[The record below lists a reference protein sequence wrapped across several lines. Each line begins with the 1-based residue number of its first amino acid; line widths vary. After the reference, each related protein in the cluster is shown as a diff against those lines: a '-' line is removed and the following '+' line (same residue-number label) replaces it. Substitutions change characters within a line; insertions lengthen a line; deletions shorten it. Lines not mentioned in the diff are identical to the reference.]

1 MTIGGATRL
10 VGLIGD
16 PVEHSLSPLMQNAAF
31 AAVALDWAYVPLPV
45 KRERL
50 EEAVAGLEAL
60 GFAGANVT
68 IPHKTAVVGYCD
80 ELDDV
85 AARAGSV
92 NTLVVRDGRV
102 LGSSTD
108 GPAVVGLVEAEGAR
122 VLVLGAGG
130 GAQAVATSLGDAG
143 AESITVAARDAER
156 AHALAVRLRT
166 LFPKARSRPRAT
178 GPLSGREVTL
188 IVNATPIRDEALV
201 ELSPG
206 QQVVDLA
213 YRQDGSDTALVAA
226 ARKAGCATSRRRPR
240 GPARPG
246 GGIVRALDGHRGAG
260 PGHAR
265 RALALN
271 VRALAVAHVALAYRD
286 RLLEA

>member
-16 PVEHSLSPLMQNAAF
+16 PVEHSLSPQMQNAAF
-31 AAVALDWAYVPLPV
+31 AALALDWAYVPLLV

-68 IPHKTAVVGYCD
+68 IPHKTAVVGFCD
-80 ELDDV
+80 ELDEV

-92 NTLVVRDGRV
+92 NTLVVQDGRV

-108 GPAVVGLVEAEGAR
+108 GPAVVRRVDANGAH
-122 VLVLGAGG
+122 VLGLGAGG

-143 AESITVAARDAER
+143 AESITIAARDAER

-166 LFPKARSRPRAT
+166 LFPE
-178 GPLSGREVTL
+178 REVSAETDWPPPGTGASL
-188 IVNATPIRDEALV
+188 LVNATPIRDEVIVQPSA
-201 ELSPG
+201 E

-213 YRQDGSDTALVAA
+213 YVQDCSETAFVRA
-226 ARKAGCATSRRRPR
+226 AREAGCACIVDGVEVLLGQGAASFERWTGIE
-240 GPARPG
+240 GPIG
-246 GGIVRALDGHRGAG
+246 VMRA
-260 PGHAR
+260 
-265 RALALN
+265 ALG
-271 VRALAVAHVALAYRD
+271 R
-286 RLLEA
+286 

>member
-1 MTIGGATRL
+1 LTIGGATRL

-16 PVEHSLSPLMQNAAF
+16 PVDHSLSPLMQNAAF

-50 EEAVAGLEAL
+50 EEAVAGLAAL

-143 AESITVAARDAER
+143 AESITVAARDTER

-166 LFPKARSRPRAT
+166 LFPQSEISAESDWP
-178 GPLSGREVTL
+178 PSGREVTL

-226 ARKAGCATSRRRPR
+226 ARTVGCDRVVDGLEVLLGQGAASFERWTGLQAPV
-240 GPARPG
+240 P
-246 GGIVRALDGHRGAG
+246 VMRAVL
-260 PGHAR
+260 P
-265 RALALN
+265 L
-271 VRALAVAHVALAYRD
+271 
-286 RLLEA
+286 

>member
-1 MTIGGATRL
+1 LTVGGATRL

-45 KRERL
+45 KREQL
-50 EEAVAGLEAL
+50 EEAVAGLQAL
-60 GFAGANVT
+60 SFAGANVT

-80 ELDDV
+80 ELDEV
-85 AARAGSV
+85 AERSGSV

-108 GPAVVGLVEAEGAR
+108 GPAVVDLVEAEGAR

-130 GAQAVATSLGDAG
+130 GAQAVATALGDAG

-156 AHALAVRLRT
+156 AHALSVRLRT
-166 LFPKARSRPRAT
+166 LFAE
-178 GPLSGREVTL
+178 REVSSEIDWPPSAREATL
-188 IVNATPIRDEALV
+188 VVNATPIRDEALV
-201 ELSPG
+201 EVSPK

-213 YRQDGSDTALVAA
+213 YRQDGSDTALIAA
-226 ARKAGCATSRRRPR
+226 AREAGCE
-240 GPARPG
+240 
-246 GGIVRALDGHRGAG
+246 
-260 PGHAR
+260 
-265 RALALN
+265 
-271 VRALAVAHVALAYRD
+271 LAVDGLQVLIGQGAASFERWTGIEAPVPVMRAALSR
-286 RLLEA
+286 

>member
-45 KRERL
+45 KREKL
-50 EEAVAGLEAL
+50 EEAVGSLEAL

-92 NTLVVRDGRV
+92 NTLVLRDGRV
-102 LGSSTD
+102 FGSSTD

-143 AESITVAARDAER
+143 AESIAVAARDSER
-156 AHALAVRLRT
+156 AHALAARLRT
-166 LFPKARSRPRAT
+166 LFPESEISAESDWPPA
-178 GPLSGREVTL
+178 GRGVTL
-188 IVNATPIRDEALV
+188 IVNATPIRDEVLV
-201 ELSPG
+201 DVVPEM
-206 QQVVDLA
+206 QVVDLA

-226 ARKAGCATSRRRPR
+226 ARAASCERIVDGLEVLLGQGAASFERWTGIEAPVPVMRAALSR
-240 GPARPG
+240 
-246 GGIVRALDGHRGAG
+246 
-260 PGHAR
+260 
-265 RALALN
+265 
-271 VRALAVAHVALAYRD
+271 
-286 RLLEA
+286 

>member
-1 MTIGGATRL
+1 LSVGGATRL

-45 KRERL
+45 KRARL
-50 EEAVAGLEAL
+50 EEAIAGLDAL

-68 IPHKTAVVGYCD
+68 IPHKTAAVGFCD
-80 ELDDV
+80 ELDEV

-108 GPAVVGLVEAEGAR
+108 GPAVVGLVEALGAR

-143 AESITVAARDAER
+143 AESIAVAARNAER

-166 LFPKARSRPRAT
+166 LFPESEISASSDWPPSGLEAT
-178 GPLSGREVTL
+178 LV
-188 IVNATPIRDEALV
+188 VNATPIRDEV
-201 ELSPG
+201 VVSPSAD

-213 YRQDGSDTALVAA
+213 YKQDRSETALVRA
-226 ARKAGCATSRRRPR
+226 AREVGCERVVDGLEVLLGQGAASFERWTGIEAPVGVMRAALSR
-240 GPARPG
+240 
-246 GGIVRALDGHRGAG
+246 
-260 PGHAR
+260 
-265 RALALN
+265 
-271 VRALAVAHVALAYRD
+271 
-286 RLLEA
+286 

>member
-1 MTIGGATRL
+1 LTVGGATRL

-16 PVEHSLSPLMQNAAF
+16 PVKHSLSPLMQNAAF

-45 KRERL
+45 KREQL
-50 EEAVAGLEAL
+50 EEAVAGLQAL

-80 ELDDV
+80 ELDEV
-85 AARAGSV
+85 AERAGSV

-108 GPAVVGLVEAEGAR
+108 GPAVDLVEAEGAR

-130 GAQAVATSLGDAG
+130 SAQAVATALGDAG

-156 AHALAVRLRT
+156 AHALSVRLRT
-166 LFPKARSRPRAT
+166 LFAE
-178 GPLSGREVTL
+178 REVSSETEWPPSAREATL
-188 IVNATPIRDEALV
+188 VVNATPIRDEALV
-201 ELSPG
+201 EVSPK

-213 YRQDGSDTALVAA
+213 YRQDGSDTALIAA
-226 ARKAGCATSRRRPR
+226 AREAGCE
-240 GPARPG
+240 
-246 GGIVRALDGHRGAG
+246 
-260 PGHAR
+260 
-265 RALALN
+265 
-271 VRALAVAHVALAYRD
+271 LAVDGLQVLIGQGAASFERWTGIEAPVPVMRAALSR
-286 RLLEA
+286 

>member
-1 MTIGGATRL
+1 VRRLTLGGATRL

-16 PVEHSLSPLMQNAAF
+16 PVDHSLSPLMQNAGF
-31 AAVALDWAYVPLPV
+31 AALALDWAYVPLPV
-45 KRERL
+45 SRERL
-50 EEAVAGLEAL
+50 EDAIAGLVAL

-68 IPHKTAVVGYCD
+68 IPHKTAVVSFCD

-108 GPAVVGLVEAEGAR
+108 GSAVTGLVDAAGAR

-130 GAQAVATSLGDAG
+130 GAQAVATSLAEAG
-143 AESITVAARDAER
+143 AEAIAVAARDPER

-166 LFPKARSRPRAT
+166 LFPSLEISASPSWPPSDE
-178 GPLSGREVTL
+178 GVSLF
-188 IVNATPIRDEALV
+188 VNATPLRDEAPV
-201 ELSPG
+201 EPKPD

-213 YRQDGSDTALVAA
+213 YRSDGEDTVLVVS
-226 ARKAGCATSRRRPR
+226 ARKAGCVRVVDGREVLLAQGAASFERWTGFQAPMAVMRAALSR
-240 GPARPG
+240 
-246 GGIVRALDGHRGAG
+246 
-260 PGHAR
+260 
-265 RALALN
+265 
-271 VRALAVAHVALAYRD
+271 
-286 RLLEA
+286 

>member
-1 MTIGGATRL
+1 LTIGGATRL

-31 AAVALDWAYVPLPV
+31 AAVALDWTYVPLPV

-50 EEAVAGLEAL
+50 EEAIAGLEAL

-92 NTLVVRDGRV
+92 NTLVVRDRKV

-108 GPAVVGLVEAEGAR
+108 GPAVVGLVEAQGAR

-143 AESITVAARDAER
+143 AESITVAARDADR

-166 LFPKARSRPRAT
+166 LFPDSEISAESAWPPA
-178 GPLSGREVTL
+178 GREATL
-188 IVNATPIRDEALV
+188 IVNATPIRDEAFV

-226 ARKAGCATSRRRPR
+226 ARTVGCTRVVDGLEILLGQGAASFERWTGIQAPVPVMRAALSR
-240 GPARPG
+240 
-246 GGIVRALDGHRGAG
+246 
-260 PGHAR
+260 
-265 RALALN
+265 
-271 VRALAVAHVALAYRD
+271 
-286 RLLEA
+286 

>member
-1 MTIGGATRL
+1 LTIDGATRL

-16 PVEHSLSPLMQNAAF
+16 PVDHSLSPLMQNAAF
-31 AAVALDWAYVPLPV
+31 AALALDWAYVPLPV

-50 EEAVAGLEAL
+50 EEAVSGLEAL

-68 IPHKTAVVGYCD
+68 IPHKTAVVAFCD

-92 NTLVVRDGRV
+92 NTLVARDGRV

-108 GPAVVGLVEAEGAR
+108 GPAVARLVEAGGAR

-166 LFPKARSRPRAT
+166 LFPDREISAETDWPPPSGGAT
-178 GPLSGREVTL
+178 LL
-188 IVNATPIRDEALV
+188 VNATPIRDEALV
-201 ELSPG
+201 ELSAEL
-206 QQVVDLA
+206 QVVDLA
-213 YRQDGSDTALVAA
+213 YKQDGSDTALVAA
-226 ARKAGCATSRRRPR
+226 ARKVGCA
-240 GPARPG
+240 A
-246 GGIVRALDGHRGAG
+246 IVDGLDVLIAQGAASFERWTG
-260 PGHAR
+260 
-265 RALALN
+265 
-271 VRALAVAHVALAYRD
+271 
-286 RLLEA
+286 LEAPVAVMRAALSR

>member
-1 MTIGGATRL
+1 LTIGGATRL

-16 PVEHSLSPLMQNAAF
+16 PVEHSLSPLVQNVAF

-108 GPAVVGLVEAEGAR
+108 GPAVVGLVEAERAR
-122 VLVLGAGG
+122 VLVLGAGEPKRWPRRS
-130 GAQAVATSLGDAG
+130 AMP
-143 AESITVAARDAER
+143 ARSPSP
-156 AHALAVRLRT
+156 LRRGT
-166 LFPKARSRPRAT
+166 PSGRTRSPFGFARSSRKARSRPRAT
-178 GPLSGREVTL
+178 GPLR
-188 IVNATPIRDEALV
+188 V
-201 ELSPG
+201 E
-206 QQVVDLA
+206 
-213 YRQDGSDTALVAA
+213 R
-226 ARKAGCATSRRRPR
+226 
-240 GPARPG
+240 
-246 GGIVRALDGHRGAG
+246 
-260 PGHAR
+260 
-265 RALALN
+265 
-271 VRALAVAHVALAYRD
+271 
-286 RLLEA
+286 

>member
-1 MTIGGATRL
+1 
-10 VGLIGD
+10 
-16 PVEHSLSPLMQNAAF
+16 MQNAAF
-31 AAVALDWAYVPLPV
+31 AALALDWAYVPLPV

-50 EEAVAGLEAL
+50 EEAVSGLEAL

-68 IPHKTAVVGYCD
+68 IPHKTAVVAFCD

-92 NTLVVRDGRV
+92 NTLVARDGRV

-108 GPAVVGLVEAEGAR
+108 GPAVAGLVEAGGAR

-166 LFPKARSRPRAT
+166 LFPDREISAETDWPPPSREAT
-178 GPLSGREVTL
+178 LL
-188 IVNATPIRDEALV
+188 VNATPIRDEALV
-201 ELSPG
+201 EVSAEL
-206 QQVVDLA
+206 QVVDLA
-213 YRQDGSDTALVAA
+213 YKQDGSDTALVAA
-226 ARKAGCATSRRRPR
+226 ARKAGCA
-240 GPARPG
+240 A
-246 GGIVRALDGHRGAG
+246 IVDGLDVLIAQGAASFKRWTGLEAPVAVMRA
-260 PGHAR
+260 
-265 RALALN
+265 ALA
-271 VRALAVAHVALAYRD
+271 R
-286 RLLEA
+286 

>member
-10 VGLIGD
+10 VGLIGN
-16 PVEHSLSPLMQNAAF
+16 PVEHSLSPLMHNAAF
-31 AAVALDWAYVPLPV
+31 AAVALDWTYVPLPV

-50 EEAVAGLEAL
+50 EEAIAGLEAL

-108 GPAVVGLVEAEGAR
+108 GPAVVGLVEAQGAR

-130 GAQAVATSLGDAG
+130 GAQAAATSLGDAG
-143 AESITVAARDAER
+143 AASITVAARDAER

-166 LFPKARSRPRAT
+166 LFPDSQISAEGDWP
-178 GPLSGREVTL
+178 PLGREATL
-188 IVNATPIRDEALV
+188 IVNATPIRDEALI
-201 ELSPG
+201 ELSPE

-213 YRQDGSDTALVAA
+213 YRQDGSDSALVAA
-226 ARKAGCATSRRRPR
+226 ARQAGCERIVDGLEVLLAQGAASFERWTGIEAPVPVMRAALSR
-240 GPARPG
+240 
-246 GGIVRALDGHRGAG
+246 
-260 PGHAR
+260 
-265 RALALN
+265 
-271 VRALAVAHVALAYRD
+271 
-286 RLLEA
+286 

>member
-68 IPHKTAVVGYCD
+68 IPHKTAVVGFCD

-108 GPAVVGLVEAEGAR
+108 GPAVVGLVEAAGAR

-143 AESITVAARDAER
+143 AESITIAARDPER

-166 LFPKARSRPRAT
+166 LFPEREVSAESEWPPRA
-178 GPLSGREVTL
+178 GDATL
-188 IVNATPIRDEALV
+188 LVNATPIRDEVPFQPTA
-201 ELSPG
+201 EH
-206 QQVVDLA
+206 QVVDLA
-213 YRQDGSDTALVAA
+213 YRQDRSETALVRAG
-226 ARKAGCATSRRRPR
+226 REAGCTRVVDGLEVLLAQGAASFERWTSLDAPI
-240 GPARPG
+240 G
-246 GGIVRALDGHRGAG
+246 VMRA
-260 PGHAR
+260 
-265 RALALN
+265 ALA
-271 VRALAVAHVALAYRD
+271 R
-286 RLLEA
+286 

>member
-16 PVEHSLSPLMQNAAF
+16 PVAHSLSPLMQNAAF
-31 AAVALDWAYVPLPV
+31 AAVALDWAYVPLHV
-45 KRERL
+45 KREQL

-68 IPHKTAVVGYCD
+68 IPHKTAVVGFCD
-80 ELDDV
+80 EVDDE

-108 GPAVVGLVEAEGAR
+108 GPAVVGLGEAEGAR
-122 VLVLGAGG
+122 VLILGAGG

-143 AESITVAARDAER
+143 AESITIAARDGER

-166 LFPKARSRPRAT
+166 LFPERQVSAEGDWPPPGTDAT
-178 GPLSGREVTL
+178 LL
-188 IVNATPIRDEALV
+188 VNATPIRDDVL
-201 ELSPG
+201 LQPSPE
-206 QQVVDLA
+206 QQVVDLT
-213 YRQDGSDTALVAA
+213 YRQDRSETALVRV
-226 ARKAGCATSRRRPR
+226 AREAGCARVVDGLEVLLAQGAASFERWT
-240 GPARPG
+240 
-246 GGIVRALDGHRGAG
+246 GIEAPVGVMQAALTR
-260 PGHAR
+260 
-265 RALALN
+265 
-271 VRALAVAHVALAYRD
+271 
-286 RLLEA
+286 

>member
-1 MTIGGATRL
+1 MTLGGATRL

-16 PVEHSLSPLMQNAAF
+16 PVEHSLSPAMHNAAF
-31 AAVALDWAYVPLPV
+31 SALALDWAYVPLPV
-45 KRERL
+45 RRERL
-50 EEAVAGLEAL
+50 EQAVEGLDAL

-80 ELDDV
+80 ELDEV

-108 GPAVVGLVEAEGAR
+108 GPAVTSLVDPEGAK

-130 GAQAVATSLGDAG
+130 GAQAVATALGDAG
-143 AESITVAARDAER
+143 ADSIAVAARDAER

-166 LFPKARSRPRAT
+166 LFPESDVCSEADWP
-178 GPLSGREVTL
+178 PSGEGASL
-188 IVNATPIRDEALV
+188 IVNATPVRDEVLV
-201 ELSPG
+201 EPTAE

-213 YRQDGSDTALVAA
+213 YRPDGKDTAFVAA
-226 ARKAGCATSRRRPR
+226 ARKAGCATIVDGLEVLLAQGAASFERWTGREAPVAVMRAALSR
-240 GPARPG
+240 
-246 GGIVRALDGHRGAG
+246 
-260 PGHAR
+260 
-265 RALALN
+265 
-271 VRALAVAHVALAYRD
+271 
-286 RLLEA
+286 